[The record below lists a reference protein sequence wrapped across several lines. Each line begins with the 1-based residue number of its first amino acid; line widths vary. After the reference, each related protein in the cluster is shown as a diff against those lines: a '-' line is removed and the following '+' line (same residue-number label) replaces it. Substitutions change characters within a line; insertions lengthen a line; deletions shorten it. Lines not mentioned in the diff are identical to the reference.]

1 MLAFKQLVSREILYA
16 SKSSFILQTLIYQF
30 ERNGMNF
37 VVRKFKGVF
46 LLLCKRV
53 SFFVTVL

>member
-16 SKSSFILQTLIYQF
+16 SKLSFILQALIYQF
-30 ERNGMNF
+30 ERKGMNF

-46 LLLCKRV
+46 I
-53 SFFVTVL
+53 T